1 MYPTVTAIVV
11 ARTGA
16 EHLKRTLDA
25 LTAQTRRPD
34 AVIVIDVGA
43 SDKVSAAIT
52 EFAPTHFLVSQ
63 EKLPFGAAV
72 ATAARVA
79 APPTSEH
86 EWLWLLAQDTAPEPN
101 ALEALL
107 GTVEVSPSVAIAG
120 PKLVDW
126 DDTALIRDF
135 GESMTQFGASV
146 PLVQDELDQA
156 QHDGVSDV
164 LGVASGGMIVRHTA
178 WEKLGGFDRGL
189 PVVDDGLDLSVRARL
204 AGFRVVLVPLATVAS
219 AGDGVAGPSRSNR
232 WSNRRRLYRERRAA
246 QLHRRM
252 VYAGGGMLFFH
263 WLSLV
268 PLALVRSI
276 VWLLG
281 KQPGAIT
288 GEFAAAFGTAF
299 GASHIGEARTTL
311 ARTKTVGWGAIAPLR
326 IPLAEVR
333 RARALRR
340 EANLMRTRGER
351 KEINFFSGGGA
362 WVVLGMVVVSVGLLV
377 PLLGAGRV
385 GGGGLLPLSGSVG
398 ELWQNIGYGWRD
410 IGFGFV
416 GAADPFAA
424 VLAILGSLTFWNPS
438 FVLVLLWFSAMPLAA
453 LGAWF
458 CATRITE
465 RAGLRAVFAIAW
477 ALAPMLFDALQTG
490 RPAALLAHLL
500 LPWLIFAGFAA
511 RRSWTA
517 SATTSLL
524 AAATVACAPSLAPA
538 LAIIWLIWL
547 CTSGRAVARVV
558 MVPIPALVL
567 FAPLVLQQIARG
579 SWLSVFADPGTPVP
593 GRDVPGWQLALGL
606 PDGTLGGWHALSEA
620 LGLPTMLPDILVPAL
635 LAPIAILAVLALFL
649 RGTVRAV
656 LSLVVALLG
665 FATAVAAVHVIVTTA
680 GSQSVPIWPGSGLS
694 LYWLGVTGATVMGLS
709 ALGRYA
715 VAPAWVALVALAV
728 AVAPLAAAMPIG
740 TSAVKAANPA
750 TLPAYVTAEAGSH
763 PRVGTLRLTPQP
775 DGGIA
780 AQLVHGT
787 GETLDDQSTLSS
799 TTRNLSPDTRE
810 LATLAGNLAS
820 ASGMDPSADLK
831 NFGIGFVLLAPAATA
846 LDDTVQPAATATA
859 TRSATALDGN
869 PRLAAV
875 GTTDFGQLWSVKAGS
890 NGIPVPADAGSWM
903 RPAYFALLGI
913 VFGFVLLLSIP
924 TGRAERGVLRRPAA
938 AQIGALSTR
947 ANADPEEPD
956 ADDTDDA
963 GAADAA
969 GDAGAADGAGAAGT
983 ADGETGADE
992 SGAHETGTDETD
1004 TVPPDADETGADELS
1019 APESGASDSQGSD
1032 DGASDEPTAAD
1043 DAGSGGSQP
1052 TASDDAKGA
1061 TDAH

>member
-34 AVIVIDVGA
+34 SVIVIDVGS
-43 SDKVSAAIT
+43 SDKVSAVIS

-63 EKLPFGAAV
+63 ERLPFGAAV

-79 APPTSEH
+79 TPPTSEH
-86 EWLWLLAQDTAPEPN
+86 EWLWLLAQDTAPEPT

-156 QHDGVSDV
+156 QHDGLSDV

-204 AGFRVVLVPLATVAS
+204 AGFRVVLVPSAIVAS

-252 VYAGGGMLFFH
+252 VYSGGGMLFFH

-268 PLALVRSI
+268 PLAIIRSI

-299 GASHIGEARTTL
+299 GASHIGEARSAL
-311 ARTKTVGWGAIAPLR
+311 ARTKSVGWSAIAPLR

-351 KEINFFSGGGA
+351 KELNFFSGGGA
-362 WVVLGMVVVSVGLLV
+362 WVVLGMLVVSVGLFV
-377 PLLGAGRV
+377 PLLSAGRLA
-385 GGGGLLPLSGSVG
+385 GGGLLPLSASVG

-410 IGFGFV
+410 IGLGFV

-438 FVLVLLWFSAMPLAA
+438 FVLVLLWFAALPIAA

-458 CATRITE
+458 CATRITD
-465 RAGLRAVFAIAW
+465 RPGLRAVFAIAW

-500 LPWLIFAGFAA
+500 LPWLIFAAFSA

-517 SATTSLL
+517 SAATSLL
-524 AAATVACAPSLAPA
+524 AAATAACAPSLAPA
-538 LAIIWLIWL
+538 LAILWLIWA
-547 CTSGRAVARVV
+547 CTSGRSIARVV
-558 MVPIPALVL
+558 MIPIPTLVL
-567 FAPLVLQQIARG
+567 FGPLVVQQVMRG
-579 SWLSVFADPGTPVP
+579 SWLSIFADPGAPVL
-593 GRDVPGWQLALGL
+593 GRQAPGWQLALGI
-606 PDGTLGGWHALSEA
+606 PDGTLGGWHALTA
-620 LGLPTMLPDILVPAL
+620 AFGLPEMLANILVPAL
-635 LAPIAILAVLALFL
+635 LAPIAILALLALFL

-656 LSLVVALLG
+656 LSLIVAFLG
-665 FATAVAAVHVIVTTA
+665 FATAVAAIHVMVAAA
-680 GSQSVPIWPGSGLS
+680 GSQSVPIWPGPGLS
-694 LYWLGVTGATVMGLS
+694 LYWLGLTGAAVMGLS
-709 ALGRYA
+709 ALGKYA
-715 VAPAWVALVALAV
+715 VAPAWVALVALAG
-728 AVAPLAAAMPIG
+728 AVVPLAAAVPLG
-740 TSAVKAANPA
+740 TSAVRAAGSA

-763 PRVGTLRLTPQP
+763 PRVGTLRLTPAP

-780 AQLVHGT
+780 AQVVRGA

-799 TTRNLSPDTRE
+799 TTRSLTDNGRE
-810 LATLAGNLAS
+810 LSVLAGNLAS
-820 ASGMDPSADLK
+820 SSGLDASADFK
-831 NFGIGFVLLAPAATA
+831 KFGIGFVLLAPPATTF
-846 LDDTVQPAATATA
+846 DDGVQPAATATA

-869 PRLAAV
+869 PLLASV
-875 GTTDFGQLWSVKAGS
+875 GTTDFGQLWSVKADNRGL
-890 NGIPVPADAGSWM
+890 PVPPNAGGWM
-903 RPAYFALLGI
+903 RPAYLVVLGV
-913 VFGFVLLLSIP
+913 VFGLVLLLSIP
-924 TGRAERGVLRRPAA
+924 TGRAERGVLRRPAVD
-938 AQIGALSTR
+938 QVGAVSTR
-947 ANADPEEPD
+947 AAEEELEPEVDSEVEPD
-956 ADDTDDA
+956 TAAEAAPDQESAPDHESESQGEPDQESGPQQSEAQDEPKQESGPDQEPARDDA
-963 GAADAA
+963 SHPTEPAVE
-969 GDAGAADGAGAAGT
+969 T
-983 ADGETGADE
+983 AE
-992 SGAHETGTDETD
+992 
-1004 TVPPDADETGADELS
+1004 
-1019 APESGASDSQGSD
+1019 
-1032 DGASDEPTAAD
+1032 
-1043 DAGSGGSQP
+1043 
-1052 TASDDAKGA
+1052 GA